1 MSNDRAAI
9 NSQLFSQLASIYGQ
23 MGQGVPSRPGWAS
36 GGKGAYTNWLRSEIN
51 NANNK
56 LAQYQANQQAQQMQ
70 QMMQQQQAAQQ
81 AMIQAQQ
88 KSMAA
93 MQAASG
99 MGQTNLKSTLKSD
112 GAVRGARSV
121 TQRRAQQ
128 EGVRAANVLQAS
140 QYISPTG
147 GGLTSKPYGSSIN
160 LA

>member
-9 NSQLFSQLASIYGQ
+9 NSQLFGQLASIYSQ
-23 MGQGVPSRPGWAS
+23 MGQGVPARPGWAS

-56 LAQYQANQQAQQMQ
+56 LAQYQANQQMQ

-81 AMIQAQQ
+81 AMIKAQQ
-88 KSMAA
+88 KSIAA
-93 MQAASG
+93 MQSASG
-99 MGQTNLKSTLKSD
+99 MGQTNLRSTLKSD

-147 GGLTSKPYGSSIN
+147 GGMTAKPYGSSIN

>member
-1 MSNDRAAI
+1 MANQRAQI
-9 NSQLFSQLASIYGQ
+9 NSQLFGQLASIYSQ
-23 MGQGVPSRPGWAS
+23 MGRGVPARPGWAS
-36 GGKGAYTNWLRSEIN
+36 GGKGAYTNWLQSEIN
-51 NANNK
+51 RAQGMLANYNM
-56 LAQYQANQQAQQMQ
+56 QQQQQ
-70 QMMQQQQAAQQ
+70 QMMQQQQQAQQ
-81 AMIQAQQ
+81 AMMQAQQ
-88 KSMAA
+88 RSIAA

-99 MGQTNLKSTLKSD
+99 MGNTNLKSTLKSD

-147 GGLTSKPYGSSIN
+147 GGMTSKPYGSSIN